1 MGMNKKKVPRLIW
14 KFPISFRDI
23 EKAGEVANKIKKRF
37 QNLGMKP
44 EIVRRVSI
52 ICFEGEMNLVLF
64 AEKGGLIRVEV
75 FPDRID
81 IFFEDE
87 GPGIKDINLALTPG
101 YSTAPEWAVEM
112 GFGAGMGLYNIKKN
126 SDFFEIFS
134 EVDKK
139 TMVHSRIFLTKCK
152 DGSPRRSNLNES

>member
-1 MGMNKKKVPRLIW
+1 MNKKEVPLLIW
-14 KFPISFRDI
+14 KFPVNFRGI
-23 EKAGEVANKIKKRF
+23 EKAGEAANKIKKRL

-44 EIVRRVSI
+44 EIVRRASI

-64 AEKGGLIRVEV
+64 AEKGGLILVEI

-81 IFFEDE
+81 IFFEDG

-101 YSTAPEWAVEM
+101 YSTAPNWAIEM

-126 SDFFEIFS
+126 SNLFEISS
-134 EVDKK
+134 EVSKG
-139 TMVHSRIFLTKCK
+139 TSIHSRIYLSKK
-152 DGSPRRSNLNES
+152 